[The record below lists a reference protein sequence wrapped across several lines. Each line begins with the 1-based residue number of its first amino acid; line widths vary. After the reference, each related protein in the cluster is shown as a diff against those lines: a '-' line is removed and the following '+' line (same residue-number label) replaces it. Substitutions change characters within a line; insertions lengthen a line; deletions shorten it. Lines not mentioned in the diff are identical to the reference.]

1 MLKELKVF
9 LPLAEELKAHKPS
22 LEILNHM
29 AVKDGQ
35 LLFTDLENWLSIP
48 VADERNYTLPIEL
61 IKEILKSR
69 PAELSITIRKGNQ
82 LELRYGRN
90 TVVCHFMDAAD
101 YTPPLPKERQ
111 RRIGVW
117 TGAMIRRMRKQLRHA
132 SRDELKPAL
141 QGLWVRQSG
150 ARVSSCATDG
160 HSLEYMHSLD
170 PAQEGE
176 ISADFEGILPPKC
189 LKILSK
195 LRLARATV
203 VAGPEY
209 IQFRLPHYV
218 QLSSRLIHESY
229 PDFETILNGP
239 MPHELALPKAALA
252 QAVAAS
258 LPFANK
264 ATRLARLKLQNGTI
278 RLLTRDPERELA
290 FGTEIEHA
298 GHAAKALEI
307 GFNLKLLEKTLASLP
322 GEQILWKYRDEH
334 SAQLF
339 CARDEPGQTN
349 LLMPVRLEE
358 D

>member
-1 MLKELKVF
+1 M
-9 LPLAEELKAHKPS
+9 
-22 LEILNHM
+22 
-29 AVKDGQ
+29 
-35 LLFTDLENWLSIP
+35 
-48 VADERNYTLPIEL
+48 
-61 IKEILKSR
+61 
-69 PAELSITIRKGNQ
+69 
-82 LELRYGRN
+82 
-90 TVVCHFMDAAD
+90 
-101 YTPPLPKERQ
+101 
-111 RRIGVW
+111 
-117 TGAMIRRMRKQLRHA
+117 
-132 SRDELKPAL
+132 
-141 QGLWVRQSG
+141 
-150 ARVSSCATDG
+150 
-160 HSLEYMHSLD
+160 
-170 PAQEGE
+170 
-176 ISADFEGILPPKC
+176 
-189 LKILSK
+189 
-195 LRLARATV
+195 
-203 VAGPEY
+203 
-209 IQFRLPHYV
+209 

-239 MPHELALPKAALA
+239 MPHERALPKAALA